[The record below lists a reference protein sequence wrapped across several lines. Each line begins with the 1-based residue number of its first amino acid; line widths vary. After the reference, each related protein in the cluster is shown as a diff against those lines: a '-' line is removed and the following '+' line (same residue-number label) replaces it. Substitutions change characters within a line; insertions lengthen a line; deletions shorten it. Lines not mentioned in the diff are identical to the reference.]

1 MIKPPLAT
9 LCVLAGLITTIP
21 SSYAGNGPSNY
32 SGDVA
37 SLADREVARRQAK
50 IQTAEEQIAEGK
62 KAMVDKD
69 YEAAVPYF
77 KTAVDNLPD
86 APETHSLRQEA
97 LDLFCK
103 SSVELA
109 KQRITEGRY
118 QDSENLC
125 KMILQDNYNP
135 KYGPALTLMRRLED
149 PDYFNKTVTP
159 GFVEKVEEVKKL
171 MVEAKGYE
179 DTGRYDQAI
188 NSYEK
193 VLNLDPYN
201 IAARKGEEDVVKR
214 KNDFSVEDYNHTR
227 SQLLY
232 EVQKNWGLPVHKF
245 NLSDKDPIQQT
256 RELPSGT
263 ESISNKLNTIIIPK
277 VEFRD
282 ATVREAV
289 DYLQQKSVQLDPSTP
304 KTGVNIVLNIDNS
317 AGGGASAAPAP
328 AAGGGS
334 EPLIPGLDSGTAPA
348 AGGAAAAPAGNP
360 GDAHITLS
368 LSNVPLKVALD
379 YVAQQANL
387 HTKIE
392 PYAVS
397 IVPVTVSVDEM
408 FTKEYKVSPSFLSS
422 APSGGADSMSAPAG
436 GGGGGFGGGGATA
449 GTDSAGTG
457 AQLTGR
463 KSAKDVLES
472 SGVTFGPGASANY
485 IPSSSRLVVHNTQSN
500 LDLIDTIIEAM
511 NQEGPKQVE
520 IESKFVE
527 ITQNNLKEL
536 SFDWIL
542 GQFNIPGST
551 SLFGAGGTTGIGSA
565 LSASDF
571 ALPFATSGSRAMS
584 EVTSGLRSGNNAIS
598 SNAIDSL
605 LFPTTGATDKAPAI
619 FSIGGIFTDPQF
631 QVAIRAL
638 NQAKGVDLLSAPRV
652 TTKSGQRA
660 VIEIIRE
667 FRYPT
672 EFTPPQIPQNV
683 GGGSSGSNG
692 LGSQSIQ
699 IYPITPTTPTSFETR
714 NTGVTLE
721 VEPTVGPDGQTI
733 DLNLVP
739 QVVEFEGFINYGSP
753 INTINPAALSLTGSL
768 SGQSSQ
774 ITLTDNVINQPIFS
788 TRKVTTSVSIWDGQT
803 VVLGGLMREDVQK
816 VNDKVPGLGD
826 LPLVGRLFRSQV
838 EQHIKR
844 NLVIFVT
851 ARLLNPAGEPIQN
864 LEEKDEVVQPL
875 PLPEDLAAPAQP
887 EAPLYSK

>member
-9 LCVLAGLITTIP
+9 LCVLAGLITTLP
-21 SSYAGNGPSNY
+21 SSYAGNGPGNN

-37 SLADREVARRQAK
+37 ALADREVARRQAK

-62 KAMVDKD
+62 KAMADKD

-86 APETHSLRQEA
+86 APETHRLRDEA

-125 KMILQDNYNP
+125 KMVLQDNYNP

-179 DTGRYDQAI
+179 DTGRFDQAI

-227 SQLLY
+227 AQLLY
-232 EVQKNWGLPVHKF
+232 EVQKNWGLPVRKF
-245 NLSDKDPIQQT
+245 NLSDNGVIQQT
-256 RELPSGT
+256 HELPSGT
-263 ESISNKLNTIIIPK
+263 ESITNKLNSIIIPK

-289 DYLQQKSVQLDPSTP
+289 DYLQQKSVQLDKDTP

-317 AGGGASAAPAP
+317 GGGGGASAAPAP
-328 AAGGGS
+328 GGGGN

-348 AGGAAAAPAGNP
+348 AGAAPAAAPAGNP

-368 LSNVPLKVALD
+368 LTNVPLKVALD

-397 IVPVTVSVDEM
+397 IVPITVSVDEM
-408 FTKEYKVSPSFLSS
+408 FTKEYKVSPGFLSA
-422 APSGGADSMSAPAG
+422 APSGGADSMAAPAS
-436 GGGGGFGGGGATA
+436 GGGGFGSSTA
-449 GTDSAGTG
+449 STGTDAAGTG
-457 AQLTGR
+457 QQLSGR
-463 KSAKDVLES
+463 KAARDVLES
-472 SGVTFGPGASANY
+472 SGVTFPPGASANY

-511 NQEGPKQVE
+511 NTEGPKQVE

-542 GQFNIPGST
+542 GQFNIPGSS

-683 GGGSSGSNG
+683 GGGSSSNTAGSSN
-692 LGSQSIQ
+692 SIQ

-753 INTINPAALSLTGSL
+753 INTINPAALSITGSL
-768 SGQSSQ
+768 TGQSAQ

-851 ARLLNPAGEPIQN
+851 ARLLNPAGEPIQAS
-864 LEEKDEVVQPL
+864 EEKDEVVQPL